1 MNKTP
6 TTLIIM
12 DGFGLAPAAD
22 DNAVTL
28 AKTPV
33 LDGLFRDY
41 AHTTL
46 SASGLDVGLPAGQMG
61 NSEVGHTNI
70 GGGRVVFQDLPRISR
85 AIEDG
90 TFFANEGYNKA
101 VEDCLQK
108 QEPLTVDLDQMQSR
122 VFLRLVNYERNQE
135 TLANCPYIPFHD
147 MAITFRYL
155 VKMDEAGIASA
166 LIDYDSMEKSACTV
180 EELYCM
186 AKENTIRLF
195 PPFLMRLDEFLRTR
209 FPQEHVYPEEPEVY
223 ILSNRQFIYGAT
235 MLLYKDVVASFAEQM
250 GKSVYIVPSSVNEL
264 LLCLTDAKKE
274 KEMLENTLREVNEF
288 VVPDTEFL
296 SDAVYFYDKELGNIV
311 G

>member
-1 MNKTP
+1 M
-6 TTLIIM
+6 
-12 DGFGLAPAAD
+12 
-22 DNAVTL
+22 
-28 AKTPV
+28 
-33 LDGLFRDY
+33 
-41 AHTTL
+41 
-46 SASGLDVGLPAGQMG
+46 
-61 NSEVGHTNI
+61 
-70 GGGRVVFQDLPRISR
+70 
-85 AIEDG
+85 
-90 TFFANEGYNKA
+90 
-101 VEDCLQK
+101 EDCLQK

-166 LIDYDSMEKSACTV
+166 LIDYDSMEK
-180 EELYCM
+180 
-186 AKENTIRLF
+186 NTIRLF

>member
-1 MNKTP
+1 
-6 TTLIIM
+6 
-12 DGFGLAPAAD
+12 
-22 DNAVTL
+22 
-28 AKTPV
+28 
-33 LDGLFRDY
+33 
-41 AHTTL
+41 
-46 SASGLDVGLPAGQMG
+46 
-61 NSEVGHTNI
+61 
-70 GGGRVVFQDLPRISR
+70 
-85 AIEDG
+85 
-90 TFFANEGYNKA
+90 
-101 VEDCLQK
+101 
-108 QEPLTVDLDQMQSR
+108 
-122 VFLRLVNYERNQE
+122 
-135 TLANCPYIPFHD
+135 

-235 MLLYKDVVASFAEQM
+235 MLLYKDVVSSFAEQM

>member
-1 MNKTP
+1 MER
-6 TTLIIM
+6 M
-12 DGFGLAPAAD
+12 DFKSFC
-22 DNAVTL
+22 NAVVNGIAEYLLQYEIESIRMET
-28 AKTPV
+28 V
-33 LDGLFRDY
+33 CHNNGVE
-41 AHTTL
+41 H
-46 SASGLDVGLPAGQMG
+46 VGLVILLQGDYVSPTIYLEQYYQYMVRQQA
-61 NSEVGHTNI
+61 SLSDVLELVAKEY
-70 GGGRVVFQDLPRISR
+70 RL
-85 AIEDG
+85 
-90 TFFANEGYNKA
+90 

-311 G
+311 V

>member
-1 MNKTP
+1 
-6 TTLIIM
+6 
-12 DGFGLAPAAD
+12 
-22 DNAVTL
+22 
-28 AKTPV
+28 
-33 LDGLFRDY
+33 
-41 AHTTL
+41 
-46 SASGLDVGLPAGQMG
+46 
-61 NSEVGHTNI
+61 
-70 GGGRVVFQDLPRISR
+70 
-85 AIEDG
+85 
-90 TFFANEGYNKA
+90 
-101 VEDCLQK
+101 
-108 QEPLTVDLDQMQSR
+108 
-122 VFLRLVNYERNQE
+122 
-135 TLANCPYIPFHD
+135 
-147 MAITFRYL
+147 
-155 VKMDEAGIASA
+155 MDEAGIASA

>member
-1 MNKTP
+1 MQYEIESIRLETVCHNN
-6 TTLIIM
+6 
-12 DGFGLAPAAD
+12 G
-22 DNAVTL
+22 VE
-28 AKTPV
+28 
-33 LDGLFRDY
+33 
-41 AHTTL
+41 H
-46 SASGLDVGLPAGQMG
+46 VGLVILLQGDYVSPTIYLEQYYQYMVRQQA
-61 NSEVGHTNI
+61 SLSDVLELVAKEY
-70 GGGRVVFQDLPRISR
+70 RR
-85 AIEDG
+85 
-90 TFFANEGYNKA
+90 

-195 PPFLMRLDEFLRTR
+195 PPFLMRLDEFCGHGFHRNMCIRRSRRSISYRTGS
-209 FPQEHVYPEEPEVY
+209 
-223 ILSNRQFIYGAT
+223 LSMVRRCCSTRMWSPRLQSRWEKCLHRA
-235 MLLYKDVVASFAEQM
+235 VECERAV
-250 GKSVYIVPSSVNEL
+250 IVSYR
-264 LLCLTDAKKE
+264 CKKE

>member
-1 MNKTP
+1 MVNGIAEYLLQYEIESIRLETVCHNN
-6 TTLIIM
+6 
-12 DGFGLAPAAD
+12 G
-22 DNAVTL
+22 VE
-28 AKTPV
+28 
-33 LDGLFRDY
+33 
-41 AHTTL
+41 H
-46 SASGLDVGLPAGQMG
+46 VGLVILLQGDYVSPTIYLEQYYQYMVRQQA
-61 NSEVGHTNI
+61 SLSDVLELVAKEY
-70 GGGRVVFQDLPRISR
+70 RR
-85 AIEDG
+85 
-90 TFFANEGYNKA
+90 
-101 VEDCLQK
+101 VEDCLQR
-108 QEPLTVDLDQMQSR
+108 QEPLTVDLDQM
-122 VFLRLVNYERNQE
+122 
-135 TLANCPYIPFHD
+135 LANCPNIPFHD
-147 MAITFRYL
+147 LGITFRYL

-311 G
+311 